1 MDTSTLPTKNNLMKI
16 KGKLKLSSQG
26 QELLEKKKIILEME
40 KEKHK
45 KNLQEKRE
53 NLEKLFNEGINKI
66 KIASIDI
73 GLEEL
78 KDISEEVDF
87 KQKIDIK
94 YKTVMGVEIPSI
106 IYEKQKQKT
115 MIGLYNTNI
124 QVDEAIEIFT
134 KIKTEIIELAEIEN
148 TILRI
153 NKAIEKV
160 KKRSNALKDII
171 IPEEKQQIKTI
182 EGILEERER
191 EEFSR
196 LKVIKKKIGQLKK

>member
-53 NLEKLFNEGINKI
+53 NLEKLYNEGINKI

-106 IYEKQKQKT
+106 IYEKQNKKT

-124 QVDEAIEIFT
+124 QLDEAIEIFT
-134 KIKTEIIELAEIEN
+134 KIKIEIIELAEIEN

-153 NKAIEKV
+153 SKAIEKV

-182 EGILEERER
+182 ESILEERER

-196 LKVIKKKIGQLKK
+196 LKVIKKKI

>member
-45 KNLQEKRE
+45 KNLQEKKE

-196 LKVIKKKIGQLKK
+196 LKIIKITK

>member
-196 LKVIKKKIGQLKK
+196 LKIIKKTK

>member
-1 MDTSTLPTKNNLMKI
+1 MDTSTLPTKKNLMKI

-196 LKVIKKKIGQLKK
+196 LKIIKKTK

>member
-1 MDTSTLPTKNNLMKI
+1 MI
-16 KGKLKLSSQG
+16 F
-26 QELLEKKKIILEME
+26 LL
-40 KEKHK
+40 
-45 KNLQEKRE
+45 
-53 NLEKLFNEGINKI
+53 
-66 KIASIDI
+66 
-73 GLEEL
+73 
-78 KDISEEVDF
+78 
-87 KQKIDIK
+87 
-94 YKTVMGVEIPSI
+94 
-106 IYEKQKQKT
+106 KQKQKT

-196 LKVIKKKIGQLKK
+196 LKVIKKKI

>member
-16 KGKLKLSSQG
+16 KEKLKLSSQG

-94 YKTVMGVEIPSI
+94 YKTVMGVEIPYI

-196 LKVIKKKIGQLKK
+196 LKVIKKKI

>member
-106 IYEKQKQKT
+106 IYEKQNQKT

-196 LKVIKKKIGQLKK
+196 LKVIKKKI

>member
-106 IYEKQKQKT
+106 IYEKQNKKT

-196 LKVIKKKIGQLKK
+196 LKIIKNS

>member
-182 EGILEERER
+182 EGNLEERER

-196 LKVIKKKIGQLKK
+196 LKIIKKTK

>member
-106 IYEKQKQKT
+106 IYEKQNQKT

-171 IPEEKQQIKTI
+171 IPEEKQQIKII

-196 LKVIKKKIGQLKK
+196 LKIIKKTK

>member
-124 QVDEAIEIFT
+124 QLDEAIEIFT
-134 KIKTEIIELAEIEN
+134 KIKIEIIELAEIEN

-196 LKVIKKKIGQLKK
+196 LKVIKKKI

>member
-106 IYEKQKQKT
+106 IYEKQNKKT

-124 QVDEAIEIFT
+124 QLDEAIEIFT

-182 EGILEERER
+182 ESILEERER

-196 LKVIKKKIGQLKK
+196 LKVIKKKI

>member
-171 IPEEKQQIKTI
+171 IPEEKQQIKII

-196 LKVIKKKIGQLKK
+196 LKVIKKRT

>member
-182 EGILEERER
+182 ESILEERER

-196 LKVIKKKIGQLKK
+196 LKVIKKKI

>member
-106 IYEKQKQKT
+106 IYEKQKQKI

-196 LKVIKKKIGQLKK
+196 LKIIKKTK

>member
-191 EEFSR
+191 EEFTR
-196 LKVIKKKIGQLKK
+196 LKVIKKKI

>member
-124 QVDEAIEIFT
+124 QVDEAIDIFT

-196 LKVIKKKIGQLKK
+196 LKIIKKTK

>member
-106 IYEKQKQKT
+106 IYEKQKT

-196 LKVIKKKIGQLKK
+196 LKIIKKTK

>member
-124 QVDEAIEIFT
+124 QLDEAIEIFT
-134 KIKTEIIELAEIEN
+134 KIKIEIIELAEIEN

-182 EGILEERER
+182 ESILEERER

-196 LKVIKKKIGQLKK
+196 LKVIKKKI

>member
-1 MDTSTLPTKNNLMKI
+1 M
-16 KGKLKLSSQG
+16 
-26 QELLEKKKIILEME
+26 
-40 KEKHK
+40 
-45 KNLQEKRE
+45 
-53 NLEKLFNEGINKI
+53 
-66 KIASIDI
+66 
-73 GLEEL
+73 EEL

-106 IYEKQKQKT
+106 IYEKQNKKT

-124 QVDEAIEIFT
+124 QLDEAIEIFT

-182 EGILEERER
+182 ESILEERER

-196 LKVIKKKIGQLKK
+196 LKVIKKKI

>member
-16 KGKLKLSSQG
+16 KEKLKLSSQG

-191 EEFSR
+191 EESSR
-196 LKVIKKKIGQLKK
+196 LKIIKKTK

>member
-45 KNLQEKRE
+45 KNLQEKKE

-196 LKVIKKKIGQLKK
+196 LKVIKKKI

>member
-106 IYEKQKQKT
+106 IYEKQNKKT

-124 QVDEAIEIFT
+124 QLDKAIEIFT

-182 EGILEERER
+182 ESILEERER

-196 LKVIKKKIGQLKK
+196 LKVIKKKI

>member
-191 EEFSR
+191 EEISR
-196 LKVIKKKIGQLKK
+196 LKIIKKTK

>member
-53 NLEKLFNEGINKI
+53 NLEKIFNEGINKI

-196 LKVIKKKIGQLKK
+196 LKIIKKTK

>member
-106 IYEKQKQKT
+106 IYEKQNQKT

-191 EEFSR
+191 EEFAR
-196 LKVIKKKIGQLKK
+196 LKIIKKTK

>member
-16 KGKLKLSSQG
+16 KEKLKLSSQG

-171 IPEEKQQIKTI
+171 IPEENQQIKTI

-196 LKVIKKKIGQLKK
+196 LKVIKKKMVN